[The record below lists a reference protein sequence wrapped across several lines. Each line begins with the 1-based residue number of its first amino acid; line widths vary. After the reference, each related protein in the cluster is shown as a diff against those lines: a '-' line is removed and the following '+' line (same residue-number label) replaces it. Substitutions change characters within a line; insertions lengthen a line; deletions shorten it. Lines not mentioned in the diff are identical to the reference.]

1 MALENKLITITPEAY
16 VSDLLKLR
24 AFDVTETRNII
35 SEFSEI
41 AQKSLQSPLR
51 KGSGPFML
59 RTQISPPETRF
70 SELVGKKA
78 IGIDIGGTNLR
89 MSVGEIDKNGHI
101 KPIRKIRSKEI
112 SNKYNSL
119 DDFFEMLLKNGLGDL
134 LKKNPDLP
142 LTCIFSFPG
151 TGMITENGIDINV
164 ANDDMP
170 KGWHIGGS
178 KEKNLGE
185 ELNKFLQRKDEEQKK
200 KKVVLDRR
208 PFEQR
213 KYFIAND
220 TVALIQNQNDDF
232 GVVCASGYNWSVV
245 VEKNKL
251 GESREETG
259 KTIINS
265 EAGQADIVPLMPV
278 ITYKLLETIAKE
290 ENIPIDQV
298 PLRDEYQTSGKYL
311 GKILGLVV
319 KRLKDKYNLFTSV
332 KNADFPKSFVVSN
345 ILTAEKTGDWR
356 KVKKNFKAHKDFSDQ
371 EKSLL
376 IQIAS
381 ALRDRSAQIV
391 ADHLIALWQ
400 TGCSEKDHLQISS
413 DGPIIQHMSGWK
425 EKFLQ
430 EIKSVTQN
438 QLAVDI
444 RETSY
449 QGKMRD
455 FRGIFDVMSQAI
467 EYFHRQQPTT
477 F

>member
-1 MALENKLITITPEAY
+1 MALENKLITTTPEAY
-16 VSDLLKLR
+16 VSNLLKLR
-24 AFDVTETRNII
+24 AFDVTETNKII
-35 SEFSEI
+35 NEFSEI
-41 AQKSLQSPLR
+41 AKRSLQSSLR

-70 SELVGKKA
+70 SELAGKKA

-119 DDFFEMLLKNGLGDL
+119 DDFFEILLKNGLDKL
-134 LKKNPDLP
+134 LKDNPDLP
-142 LTCIFSFPG
+142 LACIFSFPG
-151 TGMITENGIDINV
+151 TGTVTENGIDINV

-170 KGWHIGGS
+170 KGWRIGGS
-178 KEKNLGE
+178 KGKNLGE
-185 ELNKFLQRKDEEQKK
+185 ELNRFLQRKKK
-200 KKVVLDRR
+200 C
-208 PFEQR
+208 
-213 KYFIAND
+213 FIAND
-220 TVALIQNQNDDF
+220 TVALIQGQDDDF

-265 EAGQADIVPLMPV
+265 EAGQADIVSLMPV

-298 PLRDEYQTSGKYL
+298 PLRDEYQVSGKYL

-345 ILTAEKTGDWR
+345 ILAAEKTCNWK
-356 KVKKNFKAHKDFSDQ
+356 KVKKNFKTHKDFSDQ

-376 IQIAS
+376 IQMAT
-381 ALRDRSAQIV
+381 ALRNRSAQIV

-400 TGCSEKDHLQISS
+400 TCCPEKDHLQISS
-413 DGPIIQHMSGWK
+413 DGPIIHHMPGWK
-425 EKFLQ
+425 ERFLQ

-455 FRGIFDVMSQAI
+455 FRGIFDVMNQAI
-467 EYFHRQQPTT
+467 EYFNRNH
-477 F
+477 